1 MTCRDSGSINLD
13 AFTFTFTFSAQ
24 GRTGSANLQFEEG
37 KSKKLIS
44 ISLAP
49 TIQLETT
56 T

>member
-13 AFTFTFTFSAQ
+13 AFTFTFSAQ
-24 GRTGSANLQFEEG
+24 GRTGSANLQFQEG